1 MLSFIP
7 APICLFYKV
16 VLTLFYSLT
25 TCKLDAG
32 RGLQVPRGQ
41 HSRLNFYRRKAF
53 LHVLVTLLVVGPE
66 LKQMGISTPW
76 ALANVEKAMGR
87 L

>member
-7 APICLFYKV
+7 APIYLSYKV
-16 VLTLFYSLT
+16 VFTLFYSLT

-41 HSRLNFYRRKAF
+41 HSRFYRRKAF
-53 LHVLVTLLVVGPE
+53 LHVLITLLVVGPE